1 MLDFC
6 VISSGG
12 TGCSAFLDFCNRN
25 LKKTKT
31 FNSAR
36 DADGLKHTSFHNY
49 EKNKTKFNKIIYI
62 MNDPLVATE
71 SLFRRCFFRPQIKKL
86 LGDTEEAKT
95 VPIGRVDFYKKT
107 KQLNREILGFE
118 KQIDFLSQITDKP
131 ILFINFNDILEK
143 KELISQYLD
152 IPTDVWRDFYIK
164 KRNSNKDNI
173 LNNPNIPKEII
184 SIYEK
189 LNDKY
194 NQLNGVILNENLL

>member
-1 MLDFC
+1 MIAIEDL
-6 VISSGG
+6 I
-12 TGCSAFLDFCNRN
+12 
-25 LKKTKT
+25 
-31 FNSAR
+31 
-36 DADGLKHTSFHNY
+36 
-49 EKNKTKFNKIIYI
+49 
-62 MNDPLVATE
+62 
-71 SLFRRCFFRPQIKKL
+71 
-86 LGDTEEAKT
+86 
-95 VPIGRVDFYKKT
+95 
-107 KQLNREILGFE
+107 EILGFE

-143 KELISQYLD
+143 KELISKFLD